1 MQPYYAIKL
10 KCFILRLMMGCSL
23 LLISIG
29 ITVSIVQEIMESYD
43 VNSKLAYILGLVI
56 CALMVLLGVWLIYQ
70 AFHFERFVFGKSKSG
85 YALLKEDMQN
95 ESVVSAG
102 DLIVTDQFL
111 LLFSLHLLNMCKVIR
126 LDNII
131 ACFEDPVY
139 GTVAKPSE
147 YTLFIYDRDFKCHTI
162 VLDAKQSEAGHLAK
176 LKISQTHPW
185 IYAVSRD
192 TFLDRT
198 MTKNGRRNFLNEIEK
213 RKYKMSS
220 HVNVEAEAETEIDQM
235 VSDARKK
242 LVFIPSLEKSI
253 KTNRRKNKMSMWKNE
268 VIFPHT
274 HFIYT
279 SFS

>member
-85 YALLKEDMQN
+85 YALLKKDMQN

-235 VSDARKK
+235 VSDTRKK
-242 LVFIPSLEKSI
+242 LDFHSI
-253 KTNRRKNKMSMWKNE
+253 LGKTDKNQQRKK
-268 VIFPHT
+268 
-274 HFIYT
+274 
-279 SFS
+279 

>member
-185 IYAVSRD
+185 IYAVS
-192 TFLDRT
+192 
-198 MTKNGRRNFLNEIEK
+198 NWI
-213 RKYKMSS
+213 
-220 HVNVEAEAETEIDQM
+220 
-235 VSDARKK
+235 
-242 LVFIPSLEKSI
+242 FIPSLEKPI

-268 VIFPHT
+268 VIFHILILFT
-274 HFIYT
+274 RVSH
-279 SFS
+279 SL

>member
-56 CALMVLLGVWLIYQ
+56 CALMALLGVWLIYQ

-85 YALLKEDMQN
+85 YALLKKDMQN

-139 GTVAKPSE
+139 GTVAKPLE

-235 VSDARKK
+235 VSDTRKK
-242 LVFIPSLEKSI
+242 LDFHSI
-253 KTNRRKNKMSMWKNE
+253 LGKTDKNQQKKK
-268 VIFPHT
+268 
-274 HFIYT
+274 
-279 SFS
+279 

>member
-176 LKISQTHPW
+176 LK
-185 IYAVSRD
+185 
-192 TFLDRT
+192 
-198 MTKNGRRNFLNEIEK
+198 RNFLNEIEK

-242 LVFIPSLEKSI
+242 LDFHSI
-253 KTNRRKNKMSMWKNE
+253 LGKTDKNQQKKK
-268 VIFPHT
+268 
-274 HFIYT
+274 
-279 SFS
+279 